1 MMLSTGTASTSDCL
15 IRVRYA
21 RKNTI
26 DEKQRMRREVK
37 QRKRLHLAA
46 EKLQE
51 ERRRGEKQK
60 TSTLLYKSMARTY
73 WDWWQWELQKRKE
86 AIQELR
92 KGGQQRQPEPRVS
105 LLPAVHEIDPS
116 HVTDLVIEGNSKCIW
131 AGVHFLSFDYKPIGT
146 LKLLLRNVCLI
157 L

>member
-1 MMLSTGTASTSDCL
+1 MAVGTPEA
-15 IRVRYA
+15 
-21 RKNTI
+21 
-26 DEKQRMRREVK
+26 Q
-37 QRKRLHLAA
+37 
-46 EKLQE
+46 
-51 ERRRGEKQK
+51 
-60 TSTLLYKSMARTY
+60 
-73 WDWWQWELQKRKE
+73 

-92 KGGQQRQPEPRVS
+92 KGGQQRQPEPRGS

-131 AGVHFLSFDYKPIGT
+131 AGVHFLLFDYKPIGT